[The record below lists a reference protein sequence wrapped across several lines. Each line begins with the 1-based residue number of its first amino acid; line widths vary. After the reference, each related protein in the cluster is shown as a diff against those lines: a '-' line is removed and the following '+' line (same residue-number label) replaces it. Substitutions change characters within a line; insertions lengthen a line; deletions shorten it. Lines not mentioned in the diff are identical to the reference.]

1 MHNPAAFVPA
11 ATSNSP
17 STFDAS
23 TAPGTPLAQPQPLK
37 PRSVPSLPASTSS
50 PAGSPWQRKRSL
62 ESTSFV
68 ADSFQASDFQSP
80 IQETS
85 LSSRSHFSSRAH
97 GMLGRDAATLGISF
111 GQLGGTFVSK
121 KKQCNCKNSKCL
133 KLYCECFA
141 ARVYCEN
148 CNCVG
153 CCNTKATDAMVQKAV
168 TATLERNPTAF
179 RPKICTSPVPP
190 GSDPGQPIPGKHQK
204 GCHCKKSGCL
214 KKYCEC
220 FQANILCGDNC
231 KCLDCKNYEGSVE
244 RRSLLQSQSTRHPGS
259 PTQKKLRS
267 GELSLTR
274 LQSVSPI
281 SHAYSS
287 PSAIRR
293 KPTYTGAFKDPVPS
307 GLAHVLLLAAKEEE
321 RPSMAP
327 SHRYKPYENAFTH
340 PSSSHLYNSQRSN
353 SLGNTFRPSSPI
365 VVPRSSQV
373 QCLDSRPRPSS
384 CPPPSAF
391 SDAFL
396 PASPQESVSLNTTI
410 LPKVQETPAQERAVL
425 EELSGFM
432 KKTVALQQ
440 DGEVQPTLRLAP
452 PCPSPTLSRPESP
465 FSAPT
470 PVLRPTAFALH
481 PPSFSQ
487 HPPPS

>member
-1 MHNPAAFVPA
+1 
-11 ATSNSP
+11 
-17 STFDAS
+17 
-23 TAPGTPLAQPQPLK
+23 
-37 PRSVPSLPASTSS
+37 
-50 PAGSPWQRKRSL
+50 
-62 ESTSFV
+62 
-68 ADSFQASDFQSP
+68 
-80 IQETS
+80 
-85 LSSRSHFSSRAH
+85 
-97 GMLGRDAATLGISF
+97 MLGRDAATLGISF

-153 CCNTKATDAMVQKAV
+153 CCNTKARNFLHTLLHHFQLAFSTSSLDSSQTSHLFVLVLIYSHQATDAMVQKAV

-190 GSDPGQPIPGKHQK
+190 GSVCQVQVVLSTDPHQDPGQPIPGKHQK

-293 KPTYTGAFKDPVPS
+293 YLFILLLWRLTSSRKPTYTGAFKDPVPS

-353 SLGNTFRPSSPI
+353 SLGNTFRPSCKPVLSFI
-365 VVPRSSQV
+365 LIWFDLICFMLFYVVL
-373 QCLDSRPRPSS
+373 C
-384 CPPPSAF
+384 CCCCCCF
-391 SDAFL
+391 C
-396 PASPQESVSLNTTI
+396 
-410 LPKVQETPAQERAVL
+410 
-425 EELSGFM
+425 
-432 KKTVALQQ
+432 VALLRFLLWV
-440 DGEVQPTLRLAP
+440 GFCFELYLFFVNIVQLQLLYHDLAK
-452 PCPSPTLSRPESP
+452 
-465 FSAPT
+465 FNA
-470 PVLRPTAFALH
+470 
-481 PPSFSQ
+481 
-487 HPPPS
+487 